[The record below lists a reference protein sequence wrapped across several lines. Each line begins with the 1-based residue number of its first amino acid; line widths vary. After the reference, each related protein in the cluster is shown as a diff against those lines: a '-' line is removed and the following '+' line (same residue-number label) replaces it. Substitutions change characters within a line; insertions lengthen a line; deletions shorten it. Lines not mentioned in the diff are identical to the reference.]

1 MIEII
6 SKDKMQEI
14 IRNPLLDINKGKYT
28 VIDDDQFI
36 CVDNS
41 SGSAYQ
47 KIFIS
52 IIDVVKWFNGMLT

>member
-1 MIEII
+1 MIQII
-6 SKDKMQEI
+6 TKEKMNQI
-14 IRNPLLDINKGKYT
+14 IEQPLLDINKGKYA
-28 VIDDDQFI
+28 VIEKDQFI